1 MWNDILSNMLSTSH
15 FLKRESLISKR
26 VACICFI
33 ATLLSGCSQSNP
45 EADPA
50 TPLKANEQVKPLQSE
65 GVSYHTIEWVD
76 LMPQDDLDA
85 LLNPPEYLDEI
96 EDGSEEDQLSSQLQL
111 QTPQA
116 DDDRYQQALK
126 STRIMPEFDNQK
138 IRIPGYIV
146 PLEFGKDQKVTH
158 FFLVPYFGAC
168 IHVPPPPPNQIIYA
182 VYDKGV
188 TVNHLHEA
196 FWLTGILKTTLI
208 ENDVATSAYTLNV
221 TEITPYTE

>member
-1 MWNDILSNMLSTSH
+1 MPSTSH
-15 FLKRESLISKR
+15 FLMSESLITKR
-26 VACICFI
+26 VVCICFL
-33 ATLLSGCSQSNP
+33 AALLSGCSQSNT
-45 EADPA
+45 EADST
-50 TPLKANEQVKPLQSE
+50 TPFKTNKQVKQPRSE
-65 GVSYHTIEWVD
+65 SVSYRTIEWID

-96 EDGSEEDQLSSQLQL
+96 EDGSEEDRLSSQFQF

-116 DDDRYQQALK
+116 GAGDDRYQQALK

-146 PLEFGKDQKVTH
+146 PLEFSKDQKVTH

-182 VYDKGV
+182 VYERGI

-196 FWLTGILKTTLI
+196 FWLTGILKTTLT
-208 ENDVATSAYTLNV
+208 ENDVATSTYTLNV
-221 TEITPYTE
+221 AEITPYTE